1 MVLGQSLA
9 VSGLSRGSLGAIFWQ
24 ACRAEHFSMDSMVDL
39 ECQKGAIW
47 RAKSEQKSI
56 QNRVEISKG
65 KKMPLGSDLGGFE
78 LTFQAVFRSNMLFFR
93 LFLKVFVK
101 INVFDK
107 DQCSRAIREQKWSKN
122 AAKMS
127 PK

>member
-47 RAKSEQKSI
+47 VANSKQKSI

-65 KKMPLGSDLGGFE
+65 KKIPLGSDLGRFE
-78 LTFQAVFRSNMLFFR
+78 IDFQAVWGSKMLVFR
-93 LFLKVFVK
+93 
-101 INVFDK
+101 
-107 DQCSRAIREQKWSKN
+107 
-122 AAKMS
+122 
-127 PK
+127 